1 MTSGMHQCDPTPN
14 VLVASTETAILQAI
28 AMWGGTEVVTSTG
41 AKHVFEAFQ
50 VLKFKAIYELG
61 LATPQ
66 YYYYTSTVQPNSQ
79 FVIAGPS
86 GMDVT
91 NQDQPQHARLELI
104 LNSAG
109 EIIQTG
115 VCFIT
120 SETFPEAAPLNP
132 TNQPNLR

>member
-66 YYYYTSTVQPNSQ
+66 YYYVYSPAELTVCHRRSKWYGCYQS
-79 FVIAGPS
+79 GP
-86 GMDVT
+86 T
-91 NQDQPQHARLELI
+91 PARK
-104 LNSAG
+104 A
-109 EIIQTG
+109 
-115 VCFIT
+115 
-120 SETFPEAAPLNP
+120 
-132 TNQPNLR
+132 